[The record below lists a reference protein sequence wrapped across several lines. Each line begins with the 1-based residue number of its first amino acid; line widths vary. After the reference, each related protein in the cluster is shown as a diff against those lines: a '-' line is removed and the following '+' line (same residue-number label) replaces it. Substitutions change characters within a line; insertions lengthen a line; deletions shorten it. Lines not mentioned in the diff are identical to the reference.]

1 MNKKLIIFDFDDT
14 LTDNSE
20 RDLQSF
26 QHIIKKFNL
35 KLRDK
40 NEMYNWRKNSMT
52 SEFIIK
58 KLMNSNEEQSYQKY
72 FQERL
77 FFLEKNSSYT
87 NYVKL
92 KSCTLEILKKLK
104 NDKYILALNSIQ
116 SNHKNFLNLL
126 EKLKIKNYFQEIITN
141 KLISS
146 NSSYQ
151 DRYNMKKI
159 MYKKILEKLKI
170 DNLND
175 VLVIGNL
182 FSDILPAN
190 ALGID
195 SIMIKGSFGF
205 DNSQNHLINK
215 ISKLEEIFKF
225 I

>member
-20 RDLQSF
+20 RDLHSF

-35 KLRDK
+35 KLMDK
-40 NEMYNWRKNSMT
+40 NKIFDWRKNSMT

-58 KLMNSNEEQSYQKY
+58 NLMNSNEEQLYQKY
-72 FQERL
+72 SQERL

-104 NDKYILALNSIQ
+104 DDKYILALNSIQ
-116 SNHKNFLNLL
+116 SNHNNFLEIVKNF
-126 EKLKIKNYFQEIITN
+126 KIKDYFNEIVTD
-141 KLISS
+141 KLTSS
-146 NSSYQ
+146 HNSYEN
-151 DRYNMKKI
+151 RYNTKKKLYEKIFKKI
-159 MYKKILEKLKI
+159 KI
-170 DNLND
+170 DEPEKI
-175 VLVIGNL
+175 LVIGNL

-190 ALGID
+190 NLGIE
-195 SIMIKGSFGF
+195 SIMIKGSFNF
-205 DNSQNHLINK
+205 DNSQNHSINQ
-215 ISKLEEIFKF
+215 ISELEEIYKF

>member
-1 MNKKLIIFDFDDT
+1 MEKKLIIFDFDDT
-14 LTDNSE
+14 LTDNSQ
-20 RDLQSF
+20 RDFQSF
-26 QHIIKKFNL
+26 QYIIKKFYL
-35 KLRDK
+35 KSINK
-40 NEMYNWRKNSMT
+40 NELINFREKSKT

-58 KLMNSNEEQSYQKY
+58 KIMNSDDEKLYNKYYQD
-72 FQERL
+72 RL
-77 FFLEKNSSYT
+77 VFLEKKSSYE
-87 NYVKL
+87 NFVKL
-92 KSCTLEILKKLK
+92 KFCTLEILNKLK
-104 NDKYILALNSIQ
+104 NDKYILTLNSIQ
-116 SNHKNFLNLL
+116 SNHKNFLNIL
-126 EKLKIKNYFQEIITN
+126 EKLKIKNYFQEIVTN
-141 KLISS
+141 KLILA

-175 VLVIGNL
+175 VLVVGNL

-205 DNSQNHLINK
+205 DNSQNHLTNK

>member
-35 KLRDK
+35 KSRDK
-40 NEMYNWRKNSMT
+40 NEIYNWRKNSMT

-116 SNHKNFLNLL
+116 SNHNNFLEIVENF
-126 EKLKIKNYFQEIITN
+126 KIKGYFHEIVTN
-141 KLISS
+141 KLT
-146 NSSYQ
+146 SSYNSYQ
-151 DRYNMKKI
+151 NRYNTKKRLYEKILKKI
-159 MYKKILEKLKI
+159 KI
-170 DNLND
+170 DKPEEI
-175 VLVIGNL
+175 LVIGNL

-190 ALGID
+190 TLGIE

-205 DNSQNHLINK
+205 DNSQNHSYNR
-215 ISKLEEIFKF
+215 ISKLEEIYKF

>member
-1 MNKKLIIFDFDDT
+1 MEKRLIIFDFDDT
-14 LTDNSE
+14 LTDNSQ
-20 RDLQSF
+20 RDFQSF
-26 QHIIKKFNL
+26 QHIIKKFYL
-35 KLRDK
+35 KSISK
-40 NEMYNWRKNSMT
+40 NELIDFREKSKT

-58 KLMNSNEEQSYQKY
+58 KIMNSDDEKLYNKYYQD
-72 FQERL
+72 RL
-77 FFLEKNSSYT
+77 VFLEKNSSYE
-87 NYVKL
+87 NFVKL
-92 KSCTLEILKKLK
+92 KFCTLEILNKLK
-104 NDKYILALNSIQ
+104 NDKYILTLNSIQ
-116 SNHKNFLNLL
+116 SNHKNFLNIL
-126 EKLKIKNYFQEIITN
+126 EKLKIKNYFQEIVTN
-141 KLISS
+141 KLILA

-175 VLVIGNL
+175 VLVVGNL

-205 DNSQNHLINK
+205 DNSQNHLTNK

>member
-35 KLRDK
+35 KSRDK
-40 NEMYNWRKNSMT
+40 NEIYNWRKNSMT

-146 NSSYQ
+146 NRSYQ

>member
-1 MNKKLIIFDFDDT
+1 MEKKLIIFDFDDT
-14 LTDNSE
+14 LTDNSQ
-20 RDLQSF
+20 RDFQSF
-26 QHIIKKFNL
+26 QYIIKKFYL
-35 KLRDK
+35 KSINK
-40 NEMYNWRKNSMT
+40 NELINFREKSKT

-58 KLMNSNEEQSYQKY
+58 KIMNTNDEKLYNKYYQD
-72 FQERL
+72 RL
-77 FFLEKNSSYT
+77 VFLEKKSSYE
-87 NYVKL
+87 NFVKL
-92 KSCTLEILKKLK
+92 KFCTLEILNKLK
-104 NDKYILALNSIQ
+104 NDKYILTLNSIQ
-116 SNHKNFLNLL
+116 SNHKNFLNIL
-126 EKLKIKNYFQEIITN
+126 EKLKIKNYFQEIVTN
-141 KLISS
+141 KLILA

-175 VLVIGNL
+175 VLVVGNL

-205 DNSQNHLINK
+205 DNSQNHLTNK

>member
-1 MNKKLIIFDFDDT
+1 MKKKLIIFDFDDT

-20 RDLQSF
+20 RDFQSF
-26 QHIIKKFNL
+26 QYIIKKF
-35 KLRDK
+35 KLNSMNK
-40 NEMYNWRKNSMT
+40 NEIINLRKNSNN

-58 KLMNSNEEQSYQKY
+58 KIINSNNQKLY
-72 FQERL
+72 NECYQERL

-116 SNHKNFLNLL
+116 SNHNNFLEIVENF
-126 EKLKIKNYFQEIITN
+126 KIKGYFHEIVTD
-141 KLISS
+141 KLT
-146 NSSYQ
+146 SSYNSYQ
-151 DRYNMKKI
+151 NRYNTKKRLYEKILKKI
-159 MYKKILEKLKI
+159 KI
-170 DNLND
+170 DKPEEI
-175 VLVIGNL
+175 LVIGNL

-190 ALGID
+190 TLGIK

-205 DNSQNHLINK
+205 DNSQNHSYNQ
-215 ISKLEEIFKF
+215 ISKLEEIYKF

>member
-14 LTDNSE
+14 LTDNSK

-35 KLRDK
+35 KSRDE
-40 NEMYNWRKNSMT
+40 NEIYNWRKNSMT

-92 KSCTLEILKKLK
+92 KSCTLEILEKLK

-116 SNHKNFLNLL
+116 SNHNNFLEIVENF
-126 EKLKIKNYFQEIITN
+126 KIKGYFYEIVTD
-141 KLISS
+141 KLT
-146 NSSYQ
+146 SSYNSYQ
-151 DRYNMKKI
+151 NRYNTKKRLYEKILKKI
-159 MYKKILEKLKI
+159 KI
-170 DNLND
+170 DKPEEI
-175 VLVIGNL
+175 LVIGNL

-190 ALGID
+190 TLGIE
-195 SIMIKGSFGF
+195 SIMVKGSFGF
-205 DNSQNHLINK
+205 DNSQNHSYNQ
-215 ISKLEEIFKF
+215 ISKLEEIYKF